1 MGHVLGEGT
10 NGQSDDF
17 FFAHCKGSTNEI
29 VLKKSQN
36 SLGLTMSD
44 NGAGNNFIAGIE
56 ENSVV
61 SNIPSI
67 EVNYIFMYLFLDCT
81 DDNILMT

>member
-1 MGHVLGEGT
+1 MGHLIGGLI
-10 NGQSDDF
+10 GLDDF
-17 FFAHCKGSTNEI
+17 IFAHCKGSAQEI
-29 VLKKSQN
+29 VIKKCKD
-36 SLGLTMSD
+36 SLGLTMTD
-44 NGAGNNFIAGIE
+44 NGAGYNFIEGIE

-67 EVNYIFMYLFLDCT
+67 EVKYIFMYLFLYCI

>member
-1 MGHVLGEGT
+1 MAHLKGGKIGL
-10 NGQSDDF
+10 DDF
-17 FFAHCKGSTNEI
+17 IFAHCKGSAKEFVIKNYTD
-29 VLKKSQN
+29 
-36 SLGLTMSD
+36 SLGLTITD
-44 NGAGNNFIAGIE
+44 DGAGYNFIQGIK

-67 EVNYIFMYLFLDCT
+67 EVNYICMYLFLYCT